1 MKRVRE
7 HRDALV
13 RRLPALQIAVAVAMV
28 TVVGSYWFVQVVQ
41 GDYYREL
48 AENNRLQELPVEAAR
63 GLIFDRQ
70 SRLLVENVPSYN
82 LLLEVG
88 RASDVE
94 RSLEFAAGIL
104 GRPQGDL
111 AGVLEQDRAVAA
123 IRPILVAEDLT
134 LSEVARFSAS
144 ALEHPEFEID
154 VSHLRLYRF
163 GRIAAHALG
172 HLGQVSEADLKRPES
187 PYRAGDLVGKSGVEQ
202 SYDLDLKGKDGERV
216 VIVDSRG
223 RLLEEHDERPA
234 IGGDDLALALSLE
247 LQQEAARYFEGRTG
261 AAVVLDPR
269 TGEILTLLSSP
280 SYDPNL
286 FSRRLDQEAWREL
299 VDDPRHPLQNRS
311 IQNTYPPGSVFKIV
325 MAIAGL
331 SEKMVAPHH
340 RVFCPGSTKI
350 YNRRFRCWKRGGH
363 GWMDLRSAL
372 RESCDVYF
380 YHLGKRLGIE
390 PIARYAR
397 LLGFGTPSGLDIAG
411 EKSGLVPD
419 PEWSLKRRGTPW
431 YPGETISVA
440 IGQGPVL
447 VTPLQMATAM
457 ATVANGGYRV
467 TPHLVGSRAVPEP
480 ESLELDPRVLE
491 FVREALWAVVNEK
504 GTGATARVAGLD
516 VAGKTGTAQVVRQ
529 TTWIESEDLPAAQ
542 RDHAWFASFAPHDDP
557 QLVVVVFV
565 EHGGKGSTSAAPLAR
580 QLYEIYF
587 RDSLELRRP
596 A

>member
-1 MKRVRE
+1 VKRVRE
-7 HRDALV
+7 HRDALL
-13 RRLPALQIAVAVAMV
+13 RRLPALQICVAAAFVA
-28 TVVGSYWFVQVVQ
+28 VVGSYWFVQVVQ

-48 AENNRLQELPVEAAR
+48 AENNRLKEIPVEAAR
-63 GLIFDRQ
+63 GLIYDHE

-82 LLLEVG
+82 LLLEVS
-88 RASDVE
+88 RSIDAAK
-94 RSLEFAAGIL
+94 SLEFAAEIL
-104 GRPQGDL
+104 GRPESEL
-111 AGVLEQDRAVAA
+111 AEVLERNQSAVPF
-123 IRPILVAEDLT
+123 RPVLVAEDLT
-134 LSEVARFSAS
+134 LSEVAKFSAS

-172 HLGQVSEADLKRPES
+172 HLGQVSEADLRRSES

-202 SYDLDLKGKDGERV
+202 SYDLELKGLDGERV

-223 RLLEEHDERPA
+223 RLLEEHDEKPA
-234 IGGDDLALALSLE
+234 VVGEDLALALSVE
-247 LQQEAARYFEGRTG
+247 LQQEAARYFEGKTG
-261 AAVVLDPR
+261 AVVALDPR
-269 TGEILTLLSSP
+269 TGQVLALLSSP

-286 FSRRLDQEAWREL
+286 FSRRLDQEAWRQL

-311 IQNTYPPGSVFKIV
+311 IQNAYPPGSVFKIV

-331 SEKMVAPHH
+331 SEEVVAPHQ
-340 RVFCPGSTKI
+340 RVFCPGSTRI

-390 PIARYAR
+390 PIAQYSR
-397 LLGFGTPSGLDIAG
+397 LLGFGRPSGLDIAG

-419 PEWSLKRRGTPW
+419 AEWSLERRGTPW

-447 VTPLQMATAM
+447 VTPMQMATAM
-457 ATVANGGYRV
+457 ATVANGGFRV
-467 TPHLVGSRAVPEP
+467 TPRLVDSPAPAEI
-480 ESLELDPRVLE
+480 ESLPLDPAVLE
-491 FVREALWAVVNEK
+491 FVRQALWGVVNEQ
-504 GTGATARVAGLD
+504 GTGARARVPGLD

-529 TTWIESEDLPAAQ
+529 ATWIESEDLPAEQ
-542 RDHAWFASFAPHDDP
+542 RDHAWFASFAPLDDP
-557 QLVVVVFV
+557 KLVVVVFV
-565 EHGGKGSTSAAPLAR
+565 EHGGKGSASAAPLAKR
-580 QLYEIYF
+580 LYEIYF

>member
-7 HRDALV
+7 HRDALL

-28 TVVGSYWFVQVVQ
+28 AVAGSYWFVQVVQ

-48 AENNRLQELPVEAAR
+48 AENNRLREVPIEATR
-63 GLIFDRQ
+63 GLIFDRE

-82 LLLEVG
+82 LLLEVS
-88 RASDVE
+88 RSRDVA
-94 RSLEFAAGIL
+94 RSLQFATGIL
-104 GRPQGDL
+104 GRPESEL
-111 AGVLEQDRAVAA
+111 EGVLERHRAAVPF
-123 IRPILVAEDLT
+123 RPILVAEDLT
-134 LSEVARFSAS
+134 LSDVAKFSAS

-163 GRIAAHALG
+163 SRIAAHALG
-172 HLGQVSEADLKRPES
+172 HLGQVSEADLKRSQS

-202 SYDLDLKGKDGERV
+202 AYDLDLKGRDGERV

-223 RLLEEHDERPA
+223 RLLEEHDQEPA
-234 IGGDDLALALSLE
+234 VVGDDLSLALSME
-247 LQQEAARYFEGRTG
+247 LQQEAARFFEGKTG
-261 AAVVLDPR
+261 AVVALDPR
-269 TGEILTLLSSP
+269 TGEVIALLSSP

-286 FSRRLDQEAWREL
+286 FSRRLDQEAWRQL

-311 IQNTYPPGSVFKIV
+311 IQNAYPPGSVFKIV
-325 MAIAGL
+325 IAIAGL
-331 SEKMVAPHH
+331 SEKIVTPHH
-340 RVFCPGSTKI
+340 RVFCPGFTTI

-380 YHLGKRLGIE
+380 YHLGKKLGID
-390 PIARYAR
+390 PIARYSR
-397 LLGFGTPSGLDIAG
+397 LLGFGRPTGLDIPG
-411 EKSGLVPD
+411 EKGGLVPD
-419 PEWSLKRRGTPW
+419 AEWSLKRRGTPW

-447 VTPLQMATAM
+447 VTPMQMAAAV
-457 ATVANGGYRV
+457 ATVANGGFRV
-467 TPHLVGSRAVPEP
+467 TPHLVDSQAAPEP
-480 ESLELDPRVLE
+480 EWLPLDSAVLD
-491 FVREALWAVVNEK
+491 FVREALWAVVNVR
-504 GTGATARVAGLD
+504 GTGARARVAGLD
-516 VAGKTGTAQVVRQ
+516 VAGKTGTAQVVGQATRIDSQ
-529 TTWIESEDLPAAQ
+529 DLPAEH
-542 RDHAWFASFAPHDDP
+542 RDHAWFVSFAPVDDP
-557 QLVVVVFV
+557 SLVVVVFV
-565 EHGGKGSTSAAPLAR
+565 EHGGKGSASAAPLAK